1 MCYIE
6 RCWPGTYIGLV
17 TFNKLSAV
25 RHELKRVDDDDSRN
39 VLSSRLPENDA
50 TAEGTSI
57 GASVQI
63 AINILQQ
70 SGPPDLQQLGGGE
83 IIVLSDGFESH
94 APSQRFLMNCSDL
107 SII

>member
-1 MCYIE
+1 MCGKK
-6 RCWPGTYIGLV
+6 W
-17 TFNKLSAV
+17 V
-25 RHELKRVDDDDSRN
+25 RPIKRAS
-39 VLSSRLPENDA
+39 LPQNDA

-94 APSQRFLMNCSDL
+94 APRKT
-107 SII
+107 I